1 MPAPNF
7 DVSFALSAPFRGQ
20 KQLSTIMKSYPLNG
34 LVAATHSPF
43 HADGS
48 LNLAIV
54 EKQAAHLTANGV
66 QFAFICGSTGESHS
80 LTVEERR
87 ALAARW
93 MEVTRGSALKVI
105 VHVGTNCL
113 TDARALAAHAQ
124 SVGAAAVSALAP
136 SYFKPR
142 SVASLVD
149 CCAEIAGGC
158 PELPFF
164 YYDIPVLTGFTLP
177 MPEFLATARERIP
190 NLAGIKFTNADLMMF
205 QQTLRFDGGAFSIP
219 WGLDEILLAALAL
232 GATGAVGST
241 YNFAAPI
248 YHRVMAAFTRG
259 DLPAARAEQ
268 FRAVQLIT
276 LLASRGYMGGA
287 KATMKML
294 GVDVGP
300 ARLPNGSLNVEQQ
313 AALRADLEQLGFFEW
328 IKR

>member
-1 MPAPNF
+1 
-7 DVSFALSAPFRGQ
+7 
-20 KQLSTIMKSYPLNG
+20 MKTYPLTG

-54 EKQAAHLTANGV
+54 EAQAAHLQASGV

-87 ALAARW
+87 ALAGRW
-93 MEVTRGSALKVI
+93 LEVTRGAALKVI

-113 TDARALAAHAQ
+113 TDARALAAQAQ
-124 SVGAAAVSALAP
+124 QLGAVAVAALAP

-177 MPEFLATARERIP
+177 MPDFLTQARDRIP
-190 NLAGIKFTNADLMMF
+190 NLAGIKFTNPDLMMF
-205 QQTLRFDGGAFSIP
+205 QQCLRFDGGAFSVP
-219 WGLDEILLAALAL
+219 WGCDEYLLAALAL
-232 GATGAVGST
+232 GATGAVGSS
-241 YNFAAPI
+241 YNFAAPV
-248 YHRVMAAFTRG
+248 YHRVIAAFERG
-259 DLPAARAEQ
+259 DLAAARDAQ
-268 FRAVQLIT
+268 YQSVQLIA
-276 LLASRGYMGGA
+276 LLASRGYMGAA

-300 ARLPNGSLNVEQQ
+300 ARLPNGSLNAEQQ
-313 AALRADLEQLGFFEW
+313 DVLRADLEQLGFFDW
-328 IKR
+328 VKRA

>member
-1 MPAPNF
+1 
-7 DVSFALSAPFRGQ
+7 
-20 KQLSTIMKSYPLNG
+20 MKSYPLTG

-54 EKQAAHLTANGV
+54 EKQAAHLTANRV
-66 QFAFICGSTGESHS
+66 QFAFVCGSTGESHS

-142 SVASLVD
+142 SVPSLVD

-158 PELPFF
+158 PDLPFF
-164 YYDIPVLTGFTLP
+164 YYDIPALTGFTLP
-177 MPEFLATARERIP
+177 MPDFLTQARDRIP

-205 QQTLRFDGGAFSIP
+205 QQTLRFDGGAFSVP
-219 WGLDEILLAALAL
+219 WGCDEYLLAALAL
-232 GATGAVGST
+232 GATGAVGSS
-241 YNFAAPI
+241 YNFAAPV
-248 YHRVMAAFTRG
+248 YHRVIAAFERG
-259 DLPAARAEQ
+259 DLKAARDAQ
-268 FRAVQLIT
+268 FQSVQLIA
-276 LLASRGYMGGA
+276 LLASRGYMGAA

-300 ARLPNGSLNVEQQ
+300 ARLPNTNLTAEQQ
-313 AALRADLEQLGFFEW
+313 ATLQKDLEQLGFFDW
-328 IKR
+328 VRH